1 MLSFLFALNLT
12 SLPFFPPFFL
22 ASVQG
27 PWERAISPNKVPYYI
42 K

>member
-1 MLSFLFALNLT
+1 MLSFLFVVKLT
-12 SLPFFPPFFL
+12 SLLLFFSL
-22 ASVQG
+22 SASVQG